1 MIAFDRADTLAG
13 AFIAGLVTSVHCVG
27 MCGLFTCGLGL
38 CSGQGRLT
46 SLVGYHGA
54 RLGAYLLVGMIA
66 GALGFFPITRWL
78 APVQG
83 LVPWL
88 LALMLLAVAFG
99 WERWLGAAKLPL
111 WFRGHFSRIVLPGG
125 GAAPRGW
132 IVGGLTPLLPCAP
145 LYALFA
151 VCLATGSTVR
161 GAELGLAFGMGTV
174 PLLWAGQFGWGA
186 LANRNQSG
194 QLKWIQRGLALVA
207 AGVLMWRF
215 RGMLPWVEGPASC
228 CHG

>member
-1 MIAFDRADTLAG
+1 MIAFDRADTGRGFCCRVGDQRPL
-13 AFIAGLVTSVHCVG
+13 VG

-38 CSGQGRLT
+38 CSGAGQDDVLGGIPRGT
-46 SLVGYHGA
+46 P
-54 RLGAYLLVGMIA
+54 GAYLLVGMIA
-66 GALGFFPITRWL
+66 GALGFFPVTRWL
-78 APVQG
+78 TPVQG

-99 WERWLGAAKLPL
+99 WERWLGVAKLPM

-151 VCLATGSTVR
+151 VCLATGSAVR
-161 GAELGLAFGMGTV
+161 AELGLAFGRGRCSLV
-174 PLLWAGQFGWGA
+174 GWPVWLGCVSPH
-186 LANRNQSG
+186 RNQSG
-194 QLKWIQRGLALVA
+194 QLSGSKEGS
-207 AGVLMWRF
+207 
-215 RGMLPWVEGPASC
+215 PWWLRES
-228 CHG
+228 